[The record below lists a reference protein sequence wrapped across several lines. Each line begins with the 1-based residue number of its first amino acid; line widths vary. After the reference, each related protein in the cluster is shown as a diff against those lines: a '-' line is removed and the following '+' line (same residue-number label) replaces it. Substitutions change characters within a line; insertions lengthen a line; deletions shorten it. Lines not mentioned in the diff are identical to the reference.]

1 MDEEPRSGQPPA
13 QEGDF
18 DGLER
23 SLGRLLD
30 GPGGASAADLADLL
44 WVARFAGRSL
54 APQAPDGAAEPAGPP
69 AEPEPPQ
76 AAAPGLVGDPAREAP
91 APVVPPAG
99 GDGPVGVPLHAVS
112 AAAQGE
118 PDPVGSRLGGTP
130 KSTPARVVPVPR
142 EGALHDR
149 LAISRALRPL
159 RRRVGAPGPLRLDE
173 EATARAS
180 GEASLLSPAWLPH
193 TESLFSVDLVVD
205 SGPSMAV
212 WQQLAA
218 EMHSLLGQS
227 AFRMTRVWSLDSAT
241 QVPRLAAFPRMP
253 RAGARTFSL
262 DQLRDPSGRRI
273 VLLLTDG
280 VGPLWRNAA
289 LHAAITRW
297 SRAQPVAV
305 LQVLPQ
311 RLWHRTAL
319 VPSRVLARP
328 PAAGR
333 TVPRFRQETLSGGA
347 GGPRHGGWVPML
359 ELRADWIAPWAGLLA
374 GTAPGWTPLLA
385 FPTGGELPALAAA
398 APGPAAGH
406 APAAADLVERFRGEA
421 SPEAFELAGYLSAV
435 PLVLPVIRLV
445 QRVMLPASTGAHLA
459 EFFLSGLLLEEQQD
473 PHPPAYE
480 SAHGRARAGVHD
492 DLRMY
497 DLLPGVRDALMGTLT
512 RRETLRVLDVLGRV
526 SGRVAERFGG
536 SLNFRALV
544 PAADAQGDWRLP
556 EGSLP
561 FARIAAT
568 ALAGLGGEYR
578 RMAAAL
584 TAGLAREGTAAGPVS
599 STPAVPQPPLPPPVS
614 VRQLPTVQGRVLSQ
628 PMMFVGLGGTGV
640 AIGAE
645 VERRLRDELCGPDG
659 RALSGSRGRLPYQL
673 PDCVQFVYADLDQGS
688 LADLPLVTPGTVPRG
703 AYASTSRISPD
714 SFPEDSDSS
723 DTTRRLRRLPDAD
736 LRWLPPADD
745 EPRVLPLTRGSGQ
758 LPTVARASLFS
769 TMQQSPTA
777 VAEALGAA
785 VDAIARSAAELREI
799 GGGHITGCDVF
810 VAFSVAGGTGAG
822 LFVDYLHLI
831 GEEFAKRRF
840 PGLRIHPL
848 VVMPS
853 AFPPQAGGGREA
865 ELNGARALLD
875 LADLVDWQNAPASD
889 DLDDD
894 PEQLTIR
901 HPGGHPL
908 RMRVGTMPTAFLLGR
923 PPGGTSA
930 DVRRSAVSLVM
941 SLIGGEAPDDAYD
954 TWRTFADSFLDNG
967 VRHAAP
973 SPSGLG
979 RRGLTTS
986 VSASLSIPV
995 EALADLM
1002 TERLMGE
1009 AFRELSTPS
1018 AESTPALVRRLIAD
1032 SGLDRLREAPVPPVR
1047 RPAEVRGTAA
1057 VVQALRDREDE
1068 MRERL
1073 SLLADSVGREVPELA
1088 DRFDPRLAVALL
1100 LERTDPFSA
1109 LAAFG
1114 NFPERGVSLAEGTFL
1129 GWLVRSSLER
1139 NPPRHLPDEAP
1150 TIPAMRGRLAGAVR
1164 VRWTDPEVRALLRA
1178 QDEWYVRRGREIWWE
1193 EWAGQGRRWL
1203 LKAQTAAAD
1212 LGRLVAP
1219 LRDRAETSNVEVYRR
1234 IAALYQDQ
1242 ATAHVRLLPPQERL
1256 DSFFADL
1263 LESLAEHEGL
1273 TTGPDGRV
1281 RPVLSGLLAGGW
1293 REALRANRQHPDAA
1307 VAEAR
1312 AALRSTVDSHL
1323 LRSDLGPVLP
1333 PMSRILAA
1341 AAGDNEARADVS
1353 EECLGAFTHQV
1364 AGLLAPGYV
1373 AEGNG
1378 PLRIIVTYP
1387 GRMSRAAEDYLL
1399 RALTLPR
1406 TGDAPV
1412 VQFVSGHEDTLS
1424 VVMVRSGM
1432 GITQVPE
1439 ARDLLRLWTS
1449 AQYSPQP
1456 SDVLPWRQRLG
1467 YRDGWLLG
1475 SEHDRRRVL
1484 HRILVSLWNGIGV
1497 DARGHSPRRVRI
1509 PLGPE
1514 SEAGVRRADTR
1525 AALTLSLPDSPAGL
1539 STWPGVLGAYE
1550 RWAIT
1555 EDPQLTEPYAEALMS
1570 AVPAGGQTIR
1580 PPDWEFVRLVTEIAP
1595 RQTALLEQMREAPGG
1610 AEDPTLARHWEFW
1623 TSLLPAAMRLPCP
1636 GVRGEPTLD
1645 HLLSSIR

>member
-1 MDEEPRSGQPPA
+1 
-13 QEGDF
+13 
-18 DGLER
+18 
-23 SLGRLLD
+23 
-30 GPGGASAADLADLL
+30 
-44 WVARFAGRSL
+44 
-54 APQAPDGAAEPAGPP
+54 
-69 AEPEPPQ
+69 
-76 AAAPGLVGDPAREAP
+76 
-91 APVVPPAG
+91 
-99 GDGPVGVPLHAVS
+99 
-112 AAAQGE
+112 
-118 PDPVGSRLGGTP
+118 
-130 KSTPARVVPVPR
+130 
-142 EGALHDR
+142 
-149 LAISRALRPL
+149 
-159 RRRVGAPGPLRLDE
+159 
-173 EATARAS
+173 
-180 GEASLLSPAWLPH
+180 
-193 TESLFSVDLVVD
+193 
-205 SGPSMAV
+205 
-212 WQQLAA
+212 
-218 EMHSLLGQS
+218 
-227 AFRMTRVWSLDSAT
+227 
-241 QVPRLAAFPRMP
+241 
-253 RAGARTFSL
+253 
-262 DQLRDPSGRRI
+262 
-273 VLLLTDG
+273 
-280 VGPLWRNAA
+280 
-289 LHAAITRW
+289 
-297 SRAQPVAV
+297 
-305 LQVLPQ
+305 
-311 RLWHRTAL
+311 
-319 VPSRVLARP
+319 
-328 PAAGR
+328 
-333 TVPRFRQETLSGGA
+333 
-347 GGPRHGGWVPML
+347 
-359 ELRADWIAPWAGLLA
+359 
-374 GTAPGWTPLLA
+374 
-385 FPTGGELPALAAA
+385 
-398 APGPAAGH
+398 
-406 APAAADLVERFRGEA
+406 
-421 SPEAFELAGYLSAV
+421 
-435 PLVLPVIRLV
+435 
-445 QRVMLPASTGAHLA
+445 MLPASTGAHLA

-480 SAHGRARAGVHD
+480 SAHGRARAGAHD

-536 SLNFRALV
+536 SLNFRALI

-584 TAGLAREGTAAGPVS
+584 TAGLSRDGTALGPVS
-599 STPAVPQPPLPPPVS
+599 STPAVPQPPLPPPAS
-614 VRQLPTVQGRVLSQ
+614 VRQLPTVQGRVLTQ

-640 AIGAE
+640 AIGAT
-645 VERRLRDELCGPDG
+645 VERLLREELCGPDG
-659 RALSGSRGRLPYQL
+659 RALTGSRGRLPYQL
-673 PDCVQFVYADLDQGS
+673 PDCVQFVYADLDQGN
-688 LADLPLVTPGTVPRG
+688 LADLPLVTPGTVPREV
-703 AYASTSRISPD
+703 YASTSRISPD
-714 SFPEDSDSS
+714 SFPEDSDSV

-736 LRWLPPADD
+736 LGWLPPAGG
-745 EPRVLPLTRGSGQ
+745 EPRVLPLTHGSGQ

-785 VDAIARSAAELREI
+785 VDAIASSAAELQEI

-853 AFPPQAGGGREA
+853 AFPPEAGGGREA

-875 LADLVDWQNAPASD
+875 LADLVDWQNTPTSD

-901 HPGGHPL
+901 HPGRHPL

-923 PPGGTSA
+923 PPGGSGA

-941 SLIGGEAPDDAYD
+941 SLIGAEAPDDAYD
-954 TWRTFADSFLDNG
+954 TWRTFADSFLNNG
-967 VRHAAP
+967 VRRAAP

-1002 TERLMGE
+1002 AERLMGE
-1009 AFRELSTPS
+1009 MFAELSTPPP
-1018 AESTPALVRRLIAD
+1018 ESTSQLVGQLIAD
-1032 SGLDRLREAPVPPVR
+1032 SGLDRLREAQVPPVR
-1047 RPAEVRGTAA
+1047 QPAAVRGTAA

-1073 SLLADSVGREVPELA
+1073 SLLADSVSREVPELA
-1088 DRFDPRLAVALL
+1088 DRFDPGLAVALL

-1109 LAAFG
+1109 LAALG
-1114 NFPERGVSLAEGTFL
+1114 TFPERGVSLAEGTFL
-1129 GWLVRSSLER
+1129 GWLFRSSLER

-1178 QDEWYVRRGREIWWE
+1178 QDEWYLRRGREIWWE

-1203 LKAQTAAAD
+1203 LKAQAAAAD
-1212 LGRLVAP
+1212 LRQLVAR
-1219 LRDRAETSNVEVYRR
+1219 LRDRAETSNAEVRGR
-1234 IAALYQDQ
+1234 TAALYEDQ
-1242 ATAHVRLLPPQERL
+1242 APARVNLLPPQNHL
-1256 DSFFADL
+1256 DSFFTDL
-1263 LESLAEHEGL
+1263 LQSLAEHSGFV
-1273 TTGPDGRV
+1273 TGRDGEA
-1281 RPVLSGLLAGGW
+1281 RPVLSGLLVGGW
-1293 REALRANRQHPDAA
+1293 PEALRANRQRPDGA
-1307 VAEAR
+1307 VAEVR
-1312 AALRSTVDSHL
+1312 AALRSRVGTHL
-1323 LRSDLGPVLP
+1323 LRSGPDAVLP
-1333 PMSRILAA
+1333 TMSRLLDA
-1341 AAGDNEARADVS
+1341 AAGDDEARAEVG
-1353 EECLGAFTHQV
+1353 EEWFGAFAYRV
-1364 AGLLAPGYV
+1364 AALLPPGYV
-1373 AEGNG
+1373 PEGSG

-1387 GRMSRAAEDYLL
+1387 GRMNRAAEDYLHM
-1399 RALTLPR
+1399 ALGLAR
-1406 TGDAPV
+1406 TRDAPV
-1412 VQFVSGHEDTLS
+1412 VQFVSGHEDALS

-1484 HRILVSLWNGIGV
+1484 HRILVCLWNGIGV
-1497 DARGHSPRRVRI
+1497 DVRDGDSPRRVRI

-1514 SEAGVRRADTR
+1514 PEAGVPREAPR
-1525 AALTLSLPDSPAGL
+1525 AALTLSLLDAPAGL
-1539 STWPGVLGAYE
+1539 STWPGVLRAYE

-1555 EDPQLTEPYAEALMS
+1555 EEPRLTEAYAEALMS
-1570 AVPAGGQTIR
+1570 AVPASGGMIR
-1580 PPDWEFVRLVTEIAP
+1580 PPDWQFVRLVTEIAP
-1595 RQTALLEQMREAPGG
+1595 QQTALLQQMREAPGG